1 MLRVEA
7 ALGPCSRWASRVPGG
22 SQRGRICR
30 VSGSCPHGLAF
41 LTTSRS
47 SRSGQEG
54 RPHSC
59 VSTRQVRVRIHTD
72 GQRGCRVRGG
82 VPGTEQVRRTL
93 TCPSHEDCWSPTL
106 HARTACL
113 GHGESHRGRP
123 WERLLPQAQ
132 GPSAPG
138 PPALNTQ
145 HRQHVAPAWSRPRGA
160 GSQRLVRESR
170 LWRSSGVSVCQE
182 RAVLSLCRTY

>member
-1 MLRVEA
+1 MEA
-7 ALGPCSRWASRVPGG
+7 ALGPRSRWASRVPGG

-138 PPALNTQ
+138 PPPSTCSTPSTWPQPGLDQ
-145 HRQHVAPAWSRPRGA
+145 GAPGPKGSCGKAGCGA
-160 GSQRLVRESR
+160 AQG
-170 LWRSSGVSVCQE
+170 
-182 RAVLSLCRTY
+182 

>member
-7 ALGPCSRWASRVPGG
+7 ALGPRSRWASRVPGG

-54 RPHSC
+54 RLHSC

-138 PPALNTQ
+138 PPPSTCSTPSTWPQPGLDQ
-145 HRQHVAPAWSRPRGA
+145 GAPGPKGSCGKAGCGA
-160 GSQRLVRESR
+160 AQG
-170 LWRSSGVSVCQE
+170 
-182 RAVLSLCRTY
+182 